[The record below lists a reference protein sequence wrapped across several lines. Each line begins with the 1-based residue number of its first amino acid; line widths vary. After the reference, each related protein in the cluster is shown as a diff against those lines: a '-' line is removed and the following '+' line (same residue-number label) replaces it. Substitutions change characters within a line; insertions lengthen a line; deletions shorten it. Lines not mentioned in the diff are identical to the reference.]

1 MAFGRESL
9 PFMST
14 QEPQANA
21 ATVVAEPIWLHTL
34 YWIVF
39 PILGAGLGWLL
50 RLVAHWALGLKWVP
64 FQGPLELIDSI
75 PEPQITIGAIV
86 LGALVGMVLAFLA
99 KRESLSII
107 VSADRV
113 ELSREG
119 NSREFGREQISAVFK
134 DGGRL
139 VLLGQ
144 RAEELAS
151 DQTDLGAKRLEGA
164 FRENG
169 YPWTDGDPHAEEFR
183 RWVPDTPDLPT
194 GANALF
200 TARSKALEG
209 GESDDV
215 KELRAELAKLGVV
228 VKDDKKRQY
237 WRLQQTG

>member
-1 MAFGRESL
+1 
-9 PFMST
+9 MST
-14 QEPQANA
+14 QEPQANT

-75 PEPQITIGAIV
+75 PEPQVTIGAIAI
-86 LGALVGMVLAFLA
+86 GAIVGMVLAFLA
-99 KRESLSII
+99 KHESLT
-107 VSADRV
+107 VTAADDRV
-113 ELSREG
+113 ALSKEG
-119 NSREFGREQISAVFK
+119 NSREFDREQISAVFR
-134 DGGRL
+134 DGQRL

-144 RAEELAS
+144 RGEELANE
-151 DQTDLGAKRLEGA
+151 QTDLSTKRLESA
-164 FRENG
+164 LREHG

-200 TARSKALEG
+200 TARDKALQG
-209 GESDDV
+209 GESDDA
-215 KELRAELAKLGVV
+215 KELRAELAKIGVV
-228 VKDDKKRQY
+228 VKDNKKRQY
-237 WRLQQTG
+237 WRLQQIS